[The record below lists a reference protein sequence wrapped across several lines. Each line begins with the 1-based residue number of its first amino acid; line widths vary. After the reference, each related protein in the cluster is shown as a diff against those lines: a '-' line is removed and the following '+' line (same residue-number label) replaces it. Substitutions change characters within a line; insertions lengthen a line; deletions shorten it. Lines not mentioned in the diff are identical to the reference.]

1 MDSEDYGRTTYITTF
16 DKAKQRG
23 SIYQMQEK
31 INRETLQGCVKNFEK
46 QIEYA
51 QRLKQRDIE
60 YNPRQRK
67 SSILSQEEEP
77 VDPRIKYMKRC
88 LDTLELSLPILDKIF
103 FKTLVLQDYHLSDGN
118 CRGLADACE
127 FLDHRIVNRM
137 LFNNCG
143 LTGDSLSIILDGI
156 AKMKDFK
163 ALVYVK

>member
-1 MDSEDYGRTTYITTF
+1 MDSEDKGRTTYVTAF

-31 INRETLQGCVKNFEK
+31 INKETLQGCVKNFEK

-103 FKTLVLQDYHLSDGN
+103 RKTLVL
-118 CRGLADACE
+118 
-127 FLDHRIVNRM
+127 
-137 LFNNCG
+137 
-143 LTGDSLSIILDGI
+143 
-156 AKMKDFK
+156 
-163 ALVYVK
+163 